1 MGKMSACSEADIINN
16 ASFHQLIAATSLSIF
31 MHQPGQHL
39 AEGFAC
45 TMAKSHQK
53 LPKPETFYRKGN

>member
-1 MGKMSACSEADIINN
+1 MGKMSAWSEADIINN

-39 AEGFAC
+39 AEGLAC
-45 TMAKSHQK
+45 WINAVFIQA
-53 LPKPETFYRKGN
+53 